1 MRKTRRWAIC
11 LASCIAALAAVL
23 WAAGRLSAL
32 PANSPSAAGQAF
44 DVLEINFGVVEPPVI
59 AQRDISIAVAA
70 SNQRPELKPLECSG
84 LAWIGDRLLVTSDRH
99 GHVLFT
105 VPFDWQTAQIGEP
118 QVWPVIRNEEKI
130 LDDAE
135 CVAVRPAF
143 DEGYIAYVSC
153 SMSNDRSELPLPKRR
168 HMLRCR
174 IGPDGK
180 PTRSRPVVM
189 EGGRLRQR
197 LQQEFDALG
206 IQPYRAFYAEF
217 PGENKNTYRWGNVE
231 GITFTPDTD
240 VLLCGMRNPLPA
252 DCAMLFAITNLD
264 RAFDAEDPS
273 LLAVTDLFVLDLGER
288 GIADIC
294 WDPVTQGY
302 LIVAGRSAGPK
313 LDKDQPYPPNRLDC
327 ALFWWSGRKTDAPV
341 LFAKAPDM
349 KLEAICRLGNSNFIA
364 IGSDE
369 GDVSEGREQ
378 QQQSVLTILY
388 FTGLVEARASTDG

>member
-1 MRKTRRWAIC
+1 
-11 LASCIAALAAVL
+11 
-23 WAAGRLSAL
+23 
-32 PANSPSAAGQAF
+32 
-44 DVLEINFGVVEPPVI
+44 VLEIRFGVVEPPVI
-59 AQRDISIAVAA
+59 AQRDISIRTAT
-70 SNQRPELKPLECSG
+70 SNQRPEPKPLECSG
-84 LAWIGDRLLVTSDRH
+84 LAWTGDGFLVTSDRH

-105 VPFDWQTAQIGEP
+105 VPFVLQTGQIGEP
-118 QVWPVIRNEEKI
+118 QVCLVIRNEEKI

-135 CVAVRPAF
+135 CVTVRPHF
-143 DEGYIAYVSC
+143 DEGYVAYVSC
-153 SMSNDRSELPLPKRR
+153 SLSNDRSELPLPKRR

-180 PTRSRPVVM
+180 PIPGETVVM
-189 EGGRLRQR
+189 AGGHLRQR

-217 PGENKNTYRWGNVE
+217 PGQNKNTYRWGNVE
-231 GITFTPDTD
+231 GITFTPNTDT
-240 VLLCGMRNPLPA
+240 LLCGMRNPLPA
-252 DCAMLFAITNLD
+252 DRAMLFAVTNLD

-273 LLAVTDLFVLDLGER
+273 PLEVTDLFVLDLGER

-294 WDPVTQGY
+294 WDPVTQGC

-327 ALFWWSGRKTDAPV
+327 ALFWWSGRKSDAPV

-349 KLEAICRLGNSNFIA
+349 KLEAICRLGNTNFIA

-378 QQQSVLTILY
+378 RQSVLTILY

>member
-1 MRKTRRWAIC
+1 M
-11 LASCIAALAAVL
+11 AALAAVL
-23 WAAGRLSAL
+23 WAAGRSAAL
-32 PANSPSAAGQAF
+32 PADAPSAPGQQAF
-44 DVLEINFGVVEPPVI
+44 EVLEIRFGVVEPPVI
-59 AQRDISIAVAA
+59 AQRDISIRTAT
-70 SNQRPELKPLECSG
+70 SNQRPEPKPLECSG
-84 LAWIGDRLLVTSDRH
+84 LAWIGDGFLVTSDRH

-105 VPFDWQTAQIGEP
+105 VPFDLQTAQIGEP
-118 QVWPVIRNEEKI
+118 QVCPVIRNEEKI

-135 CVAVRPAF
+135 CVTVRPAF
-143 DEGYIAYVSC
+143 DEGYVVYVSC
-153 SMSNDRSELPLPKRR
+153 SLSNDRDERPLPKRR

-174 IGPDGK
+174 IGSDGK
-180 PTRSRPVVM
+180 PIRSQAVVI
-189 EGGRLRQR
+189 EGGHLRAR
-197 LQQEFDALG
+197 LQQEFDALD
-206 IQPYRAFYAEF
+206 IQPYRAFYGEF

-240 VLLCGMRNPLPA
+240 TLLCGMRNPMPA
-252 DCAMLFAITNLD
+252 DCAMLFAIANVD

-273 LLAVTDLFVLDLGER
+273 LPDVTDLFVLDLGQR

-313 LDKDQPYPPNRLDC
+313 LDKDQPYPPNWLDC
-327 ALFWWSGRKTDAPV
+327 ALFWWSGRKSDAPV
-341 LFAKAPDM
+341 LFARAPDM
-349 KLEAICRLGNSNFIA
+349 KIEAICRLGDTNFIG

-378 QQQSVLTILY
+378 RQSVLTILY